1 MAQASKAKKYT
12 TGVSLDLNVL
22 RYLDEIA
29 NSDDRDRSYIINRIV
44 REYAQQKGTP
54 IPPANAT
61 QSKVLKSA

>member
-1 MAQASKAKKYT
+1 MAQTSKAKKYT

-54 IPPANAT
+54 IQPART

>member
-12 TGVSLDLNVL
+12 TGVSLDMNVL
-22 RYLDEIA
+22 RYLDEVA
-29 NSDDRDRSYIINRIV
+29 NSDDRDRSYVINRIV

-54 IPPANAT
+54 IPASSH